1 MHVAQV
7 KDFHEVGETVA
18 WTFRSFCKMSL
29 VKKASLIFCMFL
41 CSFCAQGQDF
51 GEPSFM
57 KSVYFRGG
65 SFFVDW
71 EQSIGVQQFLDS
83 IPNIH
88 NYVITVHSHT
98 DNVGG
103 KEYNEWLSQ
112 MRSESVVEELLINE
126 KVKEEFIEI
135 KDFGLFNPIYNNSTW
150 EGRRK
155 NRRVDIILW
164 LAI

>member
-1 MHVAQV
+1 M
-7 KDFHEVGETVA
+7 
-18 WTFRSFCKMSL
+18 
-29 VKKASLIFCMFL
+29 KKLLLTLSLIAL
-41 CSFCAQGQDF
+41 TSSLSAQQF

-57 KSVYFRGG
+57 KSIYFRGG
-65 SFFVDW
+65 SYFVEWDQA
-71 EQSIGVQQFLDS
+71 EQLTSFLDS

-88 NYVITVHSHT
+88 NYIITVHSHT

-103 KEYNEWLSQ
+103 KEYNEMLSQ
-112 MRSESVVEELLINE
+112 MRSESVIEELLLNE
-126 KVKEEFIEI
+126 NVKEESIEI
-135 KDFGLFNPIYNNSTW
+135 KDFGLFNPIYDNSTW

>member
-1 MHVAQV
+1 M
-7 KDFHEVGETVA
+7 
-18 WTFRSFCKMSL
+18 
-29 VKKASLIFCMFL
+29 ASLSL
-41 CSFCAQGQDF
+41 AQGF
-51 GEPSFM
+51 GEPSAIR
-57 KSVYFRGG
+57 SVYFRGG
-65 SFFVDW
+65 SYYVDRA
-71 EQSIGVQQFLDS
+71 QSTELQHFLDS

-103 KEYNEWLSQ
+103 KEYNEWLSE
-112 MRSESVVEELLINE
+112 MRSESVIEELILNE
-126 KVKEEFIEI
+126 KVKKEVIEK
-135 KDFGLFNPIYNNSTW
+135 KDFGLFNPIFDNSTW

>member
-1 MHVAQV
+1 MRRLLFA
-7 KDFHEVGETVA
+7 
-18 WTFRSFCKMSL
+18 SFFSL
-29 VKKASLIFCMFL
+29 NLASLSL
-41 CSFCAQGQDF
+41 AQGF
-51 GEPSFM
+51 GEPSAIR
-57 KSVYFRGG
+57 SVYFRGG
-65 SFFVDW
+65 SYNVDRA
-71 EQSIGVQQFLDS
+71 QSTELQQFLDS

-103 KEYNEWLSQ
+103 KEYNEWLSE
-112 MRSESVVEELLINE
+112 MRSEMVIEELILNE
-126 KVKEEFIEI
+126 KVKKEVIEK
-135 KDFGLFNPIYNNSTW
+135 KDFGLFNPIFDNSTW